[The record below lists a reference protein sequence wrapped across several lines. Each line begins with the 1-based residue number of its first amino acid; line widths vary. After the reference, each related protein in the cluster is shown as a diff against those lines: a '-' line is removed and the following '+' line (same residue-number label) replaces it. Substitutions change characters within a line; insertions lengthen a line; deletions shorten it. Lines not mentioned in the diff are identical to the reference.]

1 MKNLAVVLLLI
12 SPFVINAQEPTKEKN
27 GIKTPPTN
35 EKSISEKGISHSKGR
50 GLTVKQASTTTTP
63 TPAVNTTEATKK
75 EQTPQED
82 PKNKEKDKKDPK
94 EGTSTKKAITEK
106 GITSTKKKRSA
117 PIAKP
122 KEKPAPATTTATV
135 VEEKKN

>member
-1 MKNLAVVLLLI
+1 MKNLAVALLLI
-12 SPFVINAQEPTKEKN
+12 SPFVIKAQEPAKENK
-27 GIKTPPTN
+27 GTKTPPTT
-35 EKSISEKGISHSKGR
+35 EKSISEKGISKSKGR
-50 GLTVKQASTTTTP
+50 GLTVKQTTNTATP
-63 TPAVNTTEATKK
+63 SPSVFTTETPKA
-75 EQTPQED
+75 EQIPQED
-82 PKNKEKDKKDPK
+82 PKTKEKDKKDPK

-122 KEKPAPATTTATV
+122 KEKSAPATTTATA